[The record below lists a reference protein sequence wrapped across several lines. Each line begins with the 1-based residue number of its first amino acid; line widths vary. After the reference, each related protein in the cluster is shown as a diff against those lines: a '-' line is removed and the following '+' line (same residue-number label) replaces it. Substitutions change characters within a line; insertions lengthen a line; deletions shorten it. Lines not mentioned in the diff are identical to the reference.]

1 MFKGR
6 SVLWVAFAGLML
18 ALVSCSCH
26 YRIDGVV
33 QTSGYEGRQLLLVE
47 FLPFRTTTIDSCV
60 VSRGRFEMKGV
71 VDSVRLVFICNEG
84 HPVVPV
90 YIEKGHT
97 KVEILPTKMTAS
109 GTRQNDL
116 FYSFL
121 RKKIEI
127 DNRYDDMLQKRIS
140 LSRSVY
146 DAAQMD
152 LIQDS
157 LSIIVDE
164 CEQMICSFMADNYN
178 EPAAVGVFTML
189 SPPRAKE
196 ITPLIKRILDA
207 APESFLAQS
216 YVSGYIRRVG
226 YSRD

>member
-1 MFKGR
+1 MYKGR
-6 SVLWVAFAGLML
+6 SVLSVTFAGLML
-18 ALVSCSCH
+18 ALVSCSRH
-26 YRIDGVV
+26 YKIDGVV
-33 QTSGYEGRQLLLVE
+33 QTSGYEGRQLSLVE

-140 LSRSVY
+140 LSRSGY

>member
-1 MFKGR
+1 MYKGR
-6 SVLWVAFAGLML
+6 SVLSVAFAGLML
-18 ALVSCSCH
+18 ALVSCSRH
-26 YRIDGVV
+26 YKIDGVV
-33 QTSGYEGRQLLLVE
+33 QTSGYEGRQLSLVE

-140 LSRSVY
+140 LSRSGY

>member
-1 MFKGR
+1 MYKGR
-6 SVLWVAFAGLML
+6 SVLSVAFAGLML
-18 ALVSCSCH
+18 ALVSCSRH
-26 YRIDGVV
+26 YKIDGVV

>member
-1 MFKGR
+1 MYKGR
-6 SVLWVAFAGLML
+6 SVLSVTFAGLML
-18 ALVSCSCH
+18 ALVSCSRH
-26 YRIDGVV
+26 YKIDGVV
-33 QTSGYEGRQLLLVE
+33 QTSGYEGRQLSLVE

>member
-1 MFKGR
+1 MYKGR
-6 SVLWVAFAGLML
+6 SVLSVAFAGLML
-18 ALVSCSCH
+18 ALVSCSRH
-26 YRIDGVV
+26 YKIDGVV
-33 QTSGYEGRQLLLVE
+33 QTSGYEGRQLSLVE

-140 LSRSVY
+140 LSRSGY

-178 EPAAVGVFTML
+178 EPAAVGVFMML